1 MSHWAESP
9 LSHCHIVQDNPKMVF
24 TTYAAL
30 KYFFWH
36 QNTLEFSKIIK
47 FIKPLFIKLQSFI
60 GIIIIKLQTK
70 TKRCLVDLITIFISL
85 QITIYSMY
93 HHIILYHFITIS
105 ITSAVAIFTILLSR
119 YTYDMTITKT
129 TTFQAKWLWPHFHF
143 CVDPLQPVTPLSP
156 ILDVDCCLS
165 ISYTWYLYILWYFVL
180 KTPDMGWVGL
190 GSNASRPILK
200 CAAIN
205 YLKLTSLQYIL
216 FCHWVIIWICKK
228 FFSFKKIINVFKI

>member
-119 YTYDMTITKT
+119 YTYDITITKT
-129 TTFQAKWLWPHFHF
+129 TSFQANP
-143 CVDPLQPVTPLSP
+143 S
-156 ILDVDCCLS
+156 
-165 ISYTWYLYILWYFVL
+165 
-180 KTPDMGWVGL
+180 
-190 GSNASRPILK
+190 
-200 CAAIN
+200 
-205 YLKLTSLQYIL
+205 
-216 FCHWVIIWICKK
+216 
-228 FFSFKKIINVFKI
+228 